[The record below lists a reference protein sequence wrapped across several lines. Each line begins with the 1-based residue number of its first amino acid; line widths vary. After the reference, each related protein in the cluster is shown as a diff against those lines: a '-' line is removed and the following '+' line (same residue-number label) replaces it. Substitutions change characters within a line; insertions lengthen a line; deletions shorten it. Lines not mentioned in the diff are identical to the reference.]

1 MNRYKF
7 IVAKPTQ
14 PTEKEL
20 ATAKELTN
28 VSEILAASKSIGE
41 YIFAEDVELCK
52 AFQAANSVAL
62 TVETL
67 PNGNDINRAVA
78 ILANGAKYRLRVF
91 GSKDLQPAKD
101 FSKEEIKN
109 LKFGF
114 CTSDGSRIT
123 ENRLNPETGE
133 VVRVPVIYVNIA

>member
-20 ATAKELTN
+20 AAAKELTK
-28 VSEILAASKSIGE
+28 VAEILEASKSIGE
-41 YIFAEDVELCK
+41 YVYSEDAELCK
-52 AFQAANSVAL
+52 VFRNANSVSL
-62 TVETL
+62 VVETL

-91 GSKDLQPAKD
+91 GSKVLQPAKD
-101 FSKEEIKN
+101 FSKEEIIK
-109 LKFGF
+109 LSFGF

-133 VVRVPVIYVNIA
+133 IVRVPVIYVNIA

>member
-14 PTEKEL
+14 PTEKEI
-20 ATAKELTN
+20 ASAKVLTN
-28 VSEILAASKSIGE
+28 VAEILAASKSIGE
-41 YIFAEDVELCK
+41 YVFSEDAELCK
-52 AFQAANSVAL
+52 VFRAANSVSL

-91 GSKDLQPAKD
+91 GSKELQPAKD
-101 FSKEEIKN
+101 FSKDEIAK
-109 LKFGF
+109 LSFGF
-114 CTSDGSRIT
+114 CTSDGEKIT

-133 VVRVPVIYVNIA
+133 IIRVPVIYVNIA

>member
-20 ATAKELTN
+20 AAAKELTK
-28 VSEILAASKSIGE
+28 VAEILEASKTIGE
-41 YIFAEDVELCK
+41 YVFTEDAELCK
-52 AFQAANSVAL
+52 VFRNANSVSL
-62 TVETL
+62 VVETL

-91 GSKDLQPAKD
+91 GSKVLQPAKD
-101 FSKEEIKN
+101 FSMEEIKT

-133 VVRVPVIYVNIA
+133 IVRVPVIYVNIA